1 MGKWNNL
8 FQLTK
13 SGECKVVSCGNHWQE
28 FNAPNL
34 LCQFGMLAFVG
45 HNFGHVFQLK
55 LCMSEN
61 VGHTRQRVEPRDIKR
76 SSPVRAVSKSR
87 KNPNFGNILSTG
99 VPTTP
104 TNPQDSTTE
113 NPEIIHLGLNSG
125 PVCDIANGDSFSR
138 MYPCLILVSIGIS
151 TGDPCIWKVF
161 LCMSNRCFP
170 AKIPVWT
177 WF

>member
-13 SGECKVVSCGNHWQE
+13 SGECKVVSCGNHRQE

-34 LCQFGMLAFVG
+34 LCQFGMFAFVG

-55 LCMSEN
+55 FCMSEN
-61 VGHTRQRVEPRDIKR
+61 VGHTRQRVEPRDSPLREAQFWQYPQHWRPYHTYKSPGFNNWR
-76 SSPVRAVSKSR
+76 PWNTSSRAQFWCFQWYCKWWL
-87 KNPNFGNILSTG
+87 FL
-99 VPTTP
+99 
-104 TNPQDSTTE
+104 
-113 NPEIIHLGLNSG
+113 
-125 PVCDIANGDSFSR
+125 SR

-170 AKIPVWT
+170 AKIPVWS